1 MAISKI
7 DPAGLDIGQIG
18 GRRNLIINGAMQ
30 VAQRGTSSTGQTS
43 AGYKTCDRFNTFISS
58 AGTWT
63 ITQSTDAP
71 DGFSNS
77 IKYDCTTAS
86 ASLASGARMDHQYRF
101 EGQDLQ
107 HLAKGTSE
115 AVSLTLSFWVKSNKT
130 GTYIVE
136 LFDNDNSRQISQA
149 YSISASNTWQHKTL
163 TFTGDTSGALGN
175 DNGNSFQVN
184 WFLVAGTNLSSGTL
198 NTSWASSTSANR
210 AVGQVNLADSTDN
223 EWYLTGVQLEVDD
236 TATPFEHRSFGEE
249 LALCQRY
256 CFLLANDDDS
266 SEAMPIGVRGFN
278 TDQVECDVIFP
289 TEMRTRPTLL
299 QLGSGT
305 NWRARY
311 ATFSVDWT
319 SFTWWTQSSRR
330 GGLLYNGSLSG
341 ITIGNYYRLA
351 RISGSAYII
360 FDAEL

>member
-1 MAISKI
+1 
-7 DPAGLDIGQIG
+7 
-18 GRRNLIINGAMQ
+18 

-86 ASLASGARMDHQYRF
+86 ASLASGARMDHQQRF

-115 AVSLTLSFWVKSNKT
+115 AVFLTLSFWVKSNKT

-136 LFDNDNSRQISQA
+136 LFDNDNSRQISQE
-149 YSISASNTWQHKTL
+149 YSIGASDTWEHKTL
-163 TFTGDTSGALGN
+163 TFAGDASGALGN

-184 WFLVAGTNLSSGTL
+184 WFLVAGTDLSSGTL

-210 AVGQVNLADSTDN
+210 AVGQVNLADDTAN
-223 EWYLTGVQLEVDD
+223 EWYLTGVQLEVG
-236 TATPFEHRSFGEE
+236 TVATPFEHRSFGEE

-256 CFLLANDDDS
+256 YERWERADS
-266 SEAMPIGVRGFN
+266 LQVGMGHTYSTGASYGVIAYTVTKRAAPSGSSS
-278 TDQVECDVIFP
+278 
-289 TEMRTRPTLL
+289 
-299 QLGSGT
+299 SGT
-305 NWRARY
+305 WRLRSGGTNYEVTTTIALFNISEYTAR
-311 ATFSVDWT
+311 FSF
-319 SFTWWTQSSRR
+319 S
-330 GGLLYNGSLSG
+330 GNGAS
-341 ITIGNYYRLA
+341 T
-351 RISGSAYII
+351 GSTGWVVGEHSNAFIA